1 MGTEFIAL
9 FLNGGIQMTEITSG
23 QGMLMIALMCGVL
36 LMIVLRGKRTEIM
49 IGFVL
54 RALCGLVCIYV
65 VNYVM
70 LHFQYQ
76 GTIGVNP
83 YTLLASCCR
92 LQPVLFLHPEKLHFL
107 KKMCTEKFLYE
118 IPSSQ
123 KILCLLIR

>member
-1 MGTEFIAL
+1 MDTQKTF
-9 FLNGGIQMTEITSG
+9 FNGGMRMTEITSG
-23 QGMLMIALMCGVL
+23 QGMLMIVLMCGVL

-83 YTLLASCCR
+83 YTLLASG
-92 LQPVLFLHPEKLHFL
+92 LLGLPGLIA
-107 KKMCTEKFLYE
+107 LYA
-118 IPSSQ
+118 I
-123 KILCLLIR
+123 KIISLL

>member
-1 MGTEFIAL
+1 MGTEFMGCIAAD
-9 FLNGGIQMTEITSG
+9 FCATGKPRNKYAADFFNGGTQMTEITSG
-23 QGMLMIALMCGVL
+23 QGMLMIVLMCGVL

-49 IGFVL
+49 IGFIL

-83 YTLLASCCR
+83 YTLLASG
-92 LQPVLFLHPEKLHFL
+92 LLGLPGLIA
-107 KKMCTEKFLYE
+107 LYA
-118 IPSSQ
+118 I
-123 KILCLLIR
+123 KIISLL